1 MASKAFGRVWL
12 SDREV
17 RVHKF
22 HKELEA
28 LLPYLLAWLMSYING
43 SRFL

>member
-12 SDREV
+12 SDKEV
-17 RVHKF
+17 RVHKL

-28 LLPYLLAWLMSYING
+28 LLPWLMSYING